1 MSWMPCCHQL
11 LAKYFK
17 VKYEN
22 LGDDMTTPY
31 DVFNDPDNFI
41 TFITCVSD
49 SDFEGQYFDRK
60 EAGRALN
67 GNPVSQSN
75 LDGVISQ
82 IKECVSAFANADGG
96 LLVLGISSEGV
107 IKGIQH
113 LSENQRN
120 RITSI
125 DQLLRSYTVS
135 IKFLDCINDLGAE
148 DQIILL
154 LVHKSENGI
163 CETITSNPEAWIRV
177 GPQNKPLSDDMRELL
192 KREKKITDFERGF
205 CSFYDASEID
215 QQVLSEFKRANFPDT
230 QISDKDLLYQV
241 GALEKDKNGAFY
253 FTNAGFLF
261 FANNPNRVLSW
272 AHVRLLRFTAYVS
285 DFKNPGLPT
294 YDQIF
299 EGALPQQIRKL
310 RVHFRE
316 SGFIKIYQKRNPDG
330 GFIEE
335 PELPRIAI
343 DEAIVNAVIHR
354 DYGIQVP
361 IECRLFRDGLV
372 VENPGRVN
380 QRGQTLPTEFS
391 LSDYL
396 LDSAPRNAKLMQWMR
411 SIRDDQ
417 GSVFVQALSE
427 GTKRMR
433 DEMSF
438 LSLPAP
444 LYNTEPKRTIL
455 TLFSNAEERERKYQQ
470 SGNQNNPEF
479 ANIFPI
485 KMNNNQGNN
494 ISSEF
499 FDKRYKEIVNLL
511 GDALQAKGWYVN
523 DISFS
528 RITAHRKGIEIQL
541 PSQVA
546 AHIRFYPA
554 YIFQVREFYKKFFL
568 SVDYTLVVKNVSRVN
583 ELMQTFTPENLHGKK
598 CVALSKTWRPGRIIS
613 CTLENTLVHFSDLG
627 TDEYI
632 PSNNVI
638 PDLPMDLI
646 KRLIKDKNQ
655 QFDLP
660 KEIKRNSIAL
670 DPNSSRLRAEKTIAT
685 INEISQQV
693 FPLTIGDATLNL
705 MSIPISLNRFDVKSE
720 FPVIYLPEPIVEF
733 HHQQGTPDIR
743 NGITRF
749 GSYQD
754 DPKTL
759 ELIPIC
765 LSSYRD
771 QMAALIER
779 LKVGKYKYAGSEKTF
794 STRLTYN
801 TILTVQSPEELLNE
815 CKRII
820 AEHPD
825 WSGNTQL
832 ARLFLVHAPESGYS
846 LDNEASPYYLV
857 KRYLLEAGIPCQMV
871 DTPTLQNPDWKDLNL
886 ALNVIAKCGV
896 TPWVLPDRIPNT
908 DFFVGLSFTQ
918 NRRDGLRRLLGY
930 ATVFN
935 QFGKWEFYT
944 GNTDTFS
951 YDEREIFFDQLTQ
964 QTLNRLVSQ
973 NSLSDRPN
981 ISFHYSA
988 KFSLEDRKTILQAA
1002 RKVRPNGTYSFVS
1015 INSHHNIRLYDN
1027 RPETDGSLSRGCY
1040 IPFSQKGLFL
1050 STTGYNPYRK
1060 AIGTPKPLEISVRVE
1075 PPINEKYV
1083 PSDLKALASQI
1094 LSLTKLNWAST
1105 DSICGEPITTK
1116 YAGDIAY
1123 LTDAFLRQTG
1133 SFKLHPV
1140 LERTPWFI

>member
-1 MSWMPCCHQL
+1 MATPHE
-11 LAKYFK
+11 
-17 VKYEN
+17 VYEDPGNN
-22 LGDDMTTPY
+22 LS
-31 DVFNDPDNFI
+31 FI
-41 TFITCVSD
+41 CSSFD
-49 SDFEGQYFDRK
+49 KDFEGHYFDRK
-60 EAGRALN
+60 EAGRIIN
-67 GNPVSQSN
+67 GNSVSQNN
-75 LDGVISQ
+75 LDSITSQ

-96 LLVLGISSEGV
+96 LLVLGVSSNGA

-113 LSENQRN
+113 LSEKQLN
-120 RITSI
+120 RITSLNQI
-125 DQLLRSYTVS
+125 LKCYAVS
-135 IKFLDCINDLGAE
+135 IKFFDCINDQGVL
-148 DQIILL
+148 DKIILF

-163 CETITSNPEAWIRV
+163 CETITANPEAWLRS
-177 GPQNKPLSDDMRELL
+177 GPQNQPMTDDMRELL

-205 CSFYDASEID
+205 CCFFDFSEID
-215 QQVLSEFKRANFPDT
+215 QQVLTEFRLANSPGT

-241 GALEKDKNGAFY
+241 GAIEKDHNGAFY

-261 FANNPNRVLSW
+261 FANNPTRVLSW
-272 AHVRLLRFTAYVS
+272 AHIRLLRFSANVS

-294 YDQIF
+294 FDQIF

-316 SGFIKIYQKRNPDG
+316 SGFMKIYQKRNPDG

-361 IECRLFRDGLV
+361 IECRLFRDGLI

-380 QRGQTLPTEFS
+380 QRGQTLPAEFS
-391 LSDYL
+391 LNDYL

-433 DEMSF
+433 DEMF
-438 LSLPAP
+438 LLSLPAP

-485 KMNNNQGNN
+485 KMITSQGNN
-494 ISSEF
+494 VSSDY
-499 FDKRYKEIVNLL
+499 FDKRYKEVVNLL
-511 GDALQAKGWYVN
+511 RDGLQAKGWYVD

-546 AHIRFYPA
+546 AQIRFYPA
-554 YIFQVREFYKKFFL
+554 YTFQVREFYKKFFL
-568 SVDYTLVVKNVSRVN
+568 SVDYTLVIKNVSRVN
-583 ELMQTFTPENLHGKK
+583 ELLKIFNPENLHGKK
-598 CVALSKTWRPGRIIS
+598 CVALSKTWSSGRIIS
-613 CTLENTLVHFSDLG
+613 CTLENTLVHFDDLR

-638 PDLPMDLI
+638 PDLPMDQIKLLI
-646 KRLIKDKNQ
+646 KEESP

-660 KEIKRNSIAL
+660 KEIKRHSISL
-670 DPNSSRLRAEKTIAT
+670 DPNSSRLRAEKTLAT

-693 FPLTIGDATLNL
+693 FPFVFGDITFNL
-705 MSIPISLNRFDVKSE
+705 ISTPISLNRFDVKSE
-720 FPVIYLPEPIVEF
+720 FPVIYLSEPIVEF
-733 HHQQGTPDIR
+733 HRQQGTPDIR

-765 LSSYRD
+765 LVSYRD

-801 TILTVQSPEELLNE
+801 TILTVQSSEELLNE
-815 CKRII
+815 CKRVTV
-820 AEHPD
+820 EHPD
-825 WSGNTQL
+825 WNGNTQL
-832 ARLFLVHAPESGYS
+832 SRLFLVHTPKIGYS
-846 LDNEASPYYLV
+846 LDNEVSPYYLV
-857 KRYLLEAGIPCQMV
+857 KRYLLETGIPCQMV

-896 TPWVLPDRIPNT
+896 TPWVLPDRIPDT

-951 YDEREIFFDQLTQ
+951 YDERETFFDQLTQ

-988 KFSLEDRKTILQAA
+988 KFSFKDRKTILQAA
-1002 RKVRPNGTYSFVS
+1002 RRVRPNGTYSFVS
-1015 INSHHNIRLYDN
+1015 INSHHNVRLYDN

-1040 IPFSQKGLFL
+1040 IPFSQRSIFL

-1060 AIGTPKPLEISVRVE
+1060 AIGTPKPLEISVRIE
-1075 PPINEKYV
+1075 PPTNEKFV
-1083 PSDLKALASQI
+1083 PCDLRALASQI

>member
-1 MSWMPCCHQL
+1 
-11 LAKYFK
+11 
-17 VKYEN
+17 
-22 LGDDMTTPY
+22 MTTPRE
-31 DVFNDPDNFI
+31 VFDDPSSYLSFLTSSSDN
-41 TFITCVSD
+41 
-49 SDFEGQYFDRK
+49 DFESHYFDRK
-60 EAGRALN
+60 EAGRIIN
-67 GNPVSQSN
+67 GISISQSN
-75 LDGVISQ
+75 FDSLISQ
-82 IKECVSAFANADGG
+82 IKECVSAFANEDGG
-96 LLVLGISSEGV
+96 LLVLGISSNGA
-107 IKGIQH
+107 IKGIRH
-113 LSENQRN
+113 LIENQLN
-120 RITSI
+120 RITSLNQFLKCQTASLKFFDCVN
-125 DQLLRSYTVS
+125 DQG
-135 IKFLDCINDLGAE
+135 IQDK
-148 DQIILL
+148 ILL
-154 LVHKSENGI
+154 ILVYKSENGI
-163 CETITSNPEAWIRV
+163 CETITSNPEAWLRV
-177 GPQNKPLSDDMRELL
+177 GPQNLPMTDDMRELI
-192 KREKKITDFERGF
+192 KREKRITDFERAF
-205 CSFYDASEID
+205 CCLYDPSDLD
-215 QQVLSEFKRANFPDT
+215 QQVISEFRRAIST
-230 QISDKDLLYQV
+230 GSQISDQGLLYQA
-241 GALEKDKNGAFY
+241 GALEKDTKGGLFFN
-253 FTNAGFLF
+253 NAGFLF
-261 FANNPNRVLSW
+261 FANNPTRALNW
-272 AHVRLLRFTAYVS
+272 AHVRLLRFNAKVS

-294 YDQIF
+294 FDQIF
-299 EGALPQQIRKL
+299 DGPLPQQIRKL

-316 SGFIKIYQKRNPDG
+316 FGFIKIYQKRNPDG

-354 DYGIQVP
+354 DYGVQIP
-361 IECRLFRDGLV
+361 IECRLFRDGLI
-372 VENPGRVN
+372 VENPGRIN
-380 QRGQTLPTEFS
+380 QRGQTLPVEFS
-391 LSDYL
+391 LSDIS
-396 LDSAPRNAKLMQWMR
+396 LDSSPRNSKLMQWMR

-417 GSVFVQALSE
+417 GAVFVQALSE

-433 DEMSF
+433 EEMI
-438 LSLPAP
+438 LLNLPAP

-455 TLFSNAEERERKYQQ
+455 TLYSNAEEREKKFQK

-485 KMNNNQGNN
+485 QMVNDHGNN
-494 ISSEF
+494 ISSDY
-499 FDKRYKEIVNLL
+499 FDKRYKEIVYLL
-511 GDALQAKGWYVN
+511 RDTLQAKGWYVD

-528 RITAHRKGIEIQL
+528 RITAHRRGIEIQL

-546 AHIRFYPA
+546 AYIRFYPA
-554 YIFQVREFYKKFFL
+554 YVFQIREFYNKFFL
-568 SVDYTLVVKNVSRVN
+568 SIDYTLVIKNISRVN
-583 ELMQTFTPENLHGKK
+583 ELLKNFKPEKLQGKK
-598 CVALSKTWRPGRIIS
+598 CIALSNNWATGRIIS
-613 CTLENTLVHFSDLG
+613 CTLETTCVHFDDLG

-646 KRLIKDKNQ
+646 KLLVKEKSS

-660 KEIKRNSIAL
+660 KEIKRHSIAL

-685 INEISQQV
+685 INEVSQQV
-693 FPLTIGDATLNL
+693 FPLTLGDITLNL
-705 MSIPISLNRFDVKSE
+705 MSIPISLNRFDNHSD

-754 DPKTL
+754 NPKTL

-765 LSSYRD
+765 LAKYRD

-794 STRLTYN
+794 STRLSYN

-820 AEHPD
+820 AEHTD
-825 WSGNTQL
+825 WIGNPQL
-832 ARLFLVHAPESGYS
+832 SRLFLVHTPESGYS
-846 LDNEASPYYLV
+846 LDNEVSPYYLV
-857 KRYLLEAGIPCQMV
+857 KRYLLEIGIPCQMI

-918 NRRDGLRRLLGY
+918 NRRSGLRRLLGY

-944 GNTDTFS
+944 GNTETFS

-988 KFSLEDRKTILQAA
+988 KFSFEDRKTILQAA

-1040 IPFSQKGLFL
+1040 IPISQRSIFL

-1075 PPINEKYV
+1075 PPAGEKYV
-1083 PSDLKALASQI
+1083 PCDLKALASQD
-1094 LSLTKLNWAST
+1094 TEFDKVKLGFN
-1105 DSICGEPITTK
+1105 
-1116 YAGDIAY
+1116 
-1123 LTDAFLRQTG
+1123 
-1133 SFKLHPV
+1133 
-1140 LERTPWFI
+1140 

>member
-1 MSWMPCCHQL
+1 MPNPHEV
-11 LAKYFK
+11 Y
-17 VKYEN
+17 
-22 LGDDMTTPY
+22 
-31 DVFNDPDNFI
+31 NDPINYMNFI
-41 TFITCVSD
+41 TLVSD
-49 SDFEGQYFDRK
+49 SDFESQYFDRK
-60 EAGRALN
+60 EAGRITN
-67 GNPVSQSN
+67 GNSVSQSN
-75 LDGVISQ
+75 IDGIASQ

-96 LLVLGISSEGV
+96 LLVLGVSSNGS
-107 IKGIQH
+107 IKGVHH
-113 LSENQRN
+113 LSERQIN
-120 RITSI
+120 RITSLS
-125 DQLLRSYTVS
+125 QLLRCHTVNV
-135 IKFLDCINDLGAE
+135 KFLDCVNDQGAP
-148 DQIILL
+148 DKIVLL

-163 CETITSNPEAWIRV
+163 CETITSNPEGWLRV
-177 GPQNKPLSDDMRELL
+177 GPQNQPLTEDMRELL
-192 KREKKITDFERGF
+192 KRERNITDYERGHCCLF
-205 CSFYDASEID
+205 DPAELD
-215 QQVLSEFKRANFPDT
+215 QQVVSEFKHAVSNGSK
-230 QISDKDLLYQV
+230 ISDQDLLYQV
-241 GALEKDKNGAFY
+241 GALEKDDKGKLF
-253 FTNAGFLF
+253 FTNAGLLF
-261 FANNPNRVLSW
+261 FATNPGRILSW
-272 AHVRLLRFTAYVS
+272 AHVRLLRFSAKVT
-285 DFKNPGLPT
+285 DFRSPGLPT

-330 GFIEE
+330 GFVEE

-354 DYGIQVP
+354 DYGIQLP
-361 IECRLFRDGLV
+361 IECRLFRDGFI
-372 VENPGRVN
+372 VENPGRIN
-380 QRGQTLPTEFS
+380 QRGQTLPREFS
-391 LSDYL
+391 LNSYL
-396 LDSAPRNAKLMQWMR
+396 LDSTPRNAKLMQWMR

-433 DEMSF
+433 DEMSR

-470 SGNQNNPEF
+470 SEARNNPEF

-485 KMNNNQGNN
+485 QMNTDQGN
-494 ISSEF
+494 IIFSDY
-499 FDKRYKEIVNLL
+499 FDKRYKEVVYLIR
-511 GDALQAKGWYVN
+511 DALQAKGWYV
-523 DISFS
+523 DEISFS

-546 AHIRFYPA
+546 AYIRFYPA
-554 YIFQVREFYKKFFL
+554 YIFQIREFYKKFFL
-568 SVDYTLVVKNVSRVN
+568 LVDYTLVIKNVSRLN
-583 ELMQTFTPENLHGKK
+583 ELLKIFTPENLQGKK
-598 CVALSKTWRPGRIIS
+598 CVALLKNWCAGRIIS
-613 CTLENTLVHFSDLG
+613 CTIENTLVHFDDLG
-627 TDEYI
+627 MDEYI

-638 PDLPMDLI
+638 PELPMNLI
-646 KRLIKDKNQ
+646 KLLVKERNPF
-655 QFDLP
+655 FDLA
-660 KEIKRNSIAL
+660 KEIKKHSIAL
-670 DPNSSRLRAEKTIAT
+670 DPNSSRLRIEKTIAV
-685 INEISQQV
+685 INEISKQV
-693 FPLTIGDATLNL
+693 FPVTMGDITFNL
-705 MSIPISLNRFDVKSE
+705 VCTPISLNRFDDKSE
-720 FPVIYLPEPIVEF
+720 FPVVYLPEPIVEF
-733 HHQQGTPDIR
+733 HHQQGSPDIR
-743 NGITRF
+743 NGITKF
-749 GSYQD
+749 GSYQNE
-754 DPKTL
+754 PKTI

-765 LSSYRD
+765 LVDYRD
-771 QMAALIER
+771 QMAALIAR
-779 LKVGKYKYAGSEKTF
+779 LKLGKYKYVGSEKTF
-794 STRLTYN
+794 STRLTYGS
-801 TILTVQSPEELLNE
+801 IISVHSPEEILKE
-815 CKRII
+815 CKRIMD
-820 AEHPD
+820 EHPD
-825 WSGNTQL
+825 WIGNPQL
-832 ARLFLVHAPESGYS
+832 SRLFLVHTPESGYS
-846 LDNEASPYYLV
+846 LDDEGSPYYSV
-857 KRYLLEAGIPCQMV
+857 KRYLLENGIPCQMI

-896 TPWVLPDRIPNT
+896 TPWVLPDRIPNI

-918 NRRDGLRRLLGY
+918 NRRFGLRRLLGY

-944 GNTDTFS
+944 GNTETFS
-951 YDEREIFFDQLTQ
+951 YDERGTFFDQLTQ

-988 KFSLEDRKTILQAA
+988 KFSYEDRKTLLQAA

-1040 IPFSQKGLFL
+1040 IPFSQRGLFL

-1075 PPINEKYV
+1075 PPVNEKYV

>member
-1 MSWMPCCHQL
+1 
-11 LAKYFK
+11 
-17 VKYEN
+17 
-22 LGDDMTTPY
+22 MTTPREIF
-31 DVFNDPDNFI
+31 DDPANYLNLLTSISDN
-41 TFITCVSD
+41 
-49 SDFEGQYFDRK
+49 DFEGQYYDRK
-60 EAGRALN
+60 EAGRVLN
-67 GNPVSQSN
+67 GNSVSQN
-75 LDGVISQ
+75 NFDGITSQ

-96 LLVLGISSEGV
+96 LLVLGVSSNGA

-113 LSENQRN
+113 LSESQIN
-120 RITSI
+120 RISSLN
-125 DQLLRSYTVS
+125 QLLKYHTVS
-135 IKFLDCINDLGAE
+135 IKFFDCINDQGTQ
-148 DQIILL
+148 DKILL
-154 LVHKSENGI
+154 FLVHKSENGI
-163 CETITSNPEAWIRV
+163 CETITANPEAWLRV
-177 GPQNKPLSDDMRELL
+177 GPQNQPLTDDMRELL
-192 KREKKITDFERGF
+192 KREKKITDFERGY
-205 CSFYDASEID
+205 CCLYDPSEID
-215 QQVLSEFKRANFPDT
+215 QQVISEFKRSISPGS
-230 QISDKDLLYQV
+230 QISDHDLLYQV
-241 GALEKDKNGAFY
+241 GALEKDNKGTLY
-253 FTNAGFLF
+253 FSNAGFLF
-261 FANNPNRVLSW
+261 FANNPTRVLTW
-272 AHVRLLRFTAYVS
+272 AHVRLLRFSAKVS
-285 DFKNPGLPT
+285 DFKSPGLPT
-294 YDQIF
+294 FDQMF
-299 EGALPQQIRKL
+299 EGPLPQQIRKL

-316 SGFIKIYQKRNPDG
+316 SGFIKIYQKRNLDG

-354 DYGIQVP
+354 DYGIQLP

-372 VENPGRVN
+372 VENPGRIN
-380 QRGQTLPTEFS
+380 QRGQTVPVEFS

-396 LDSAPRNAKLMQWMR
+396 LDSTPRNVKLMQWMR

-433 DEMSF
+433 DEMSL

-444 LYNTEPKRTIL
+444 LFNTEPKRTIL

-485 KMNNNQGNN
+485 QMNTNQGNN
-494 ISSEF
+494 ISSDY
-499 FDKRYKEIVNLL
+499 FDKRYKEVVYLL
-511 GDALQAKGWYVN
+511 KDALQAKGWYID

-528 RITAHRKGIEIQL
+528 RITAHRKGLEIQL
-541 PSQVA
+541 PSQIA

-554 YIFQVREFYKKFFL
+554 YIFQIREFYKKFFL
-568 SVDYTLVVKNVSRVN
+568 SVDYTLVIKNVSRVN
-583 ELMQTFTPENLHGKK
+583 ELLKIFKPENLQGKK
-598 CVALSKTWRPGRIIS
+598 CVALSKNWGSGRIIS
-613 CTLENTLVHFSDLG
+613 CTLENTLVHFDDLG
-627 TDEYI
+627 MDDYI

-638 PDLPMDLI
+638 PDLPMNLI
-646 KRLIKDKNQ
+646 KLLVKKKNPF
-655 QFDLP
+655 FDLA
-660 KEIKRNSIAL
+660 KEIKKHSIAL

-693 FPLTIGDATLNL
+693 FPLTMGDITFNL
-705 MSIPISLNRFDVKSE
+705 VSTPISLNRFDEKSE
-720 FPVIYLPEPIVEF
+720 FPVIYLSEPIVEF
-733 HHQQGTPDIR
+733 HHQQGSPDIR

-749 GSYQD
+749 GSYQNE
-754 DPKTL
+754 PKTI

-765 LSSYRD
+765 LVDYRD
-771 QMAALIER
+771 QMAALIAR
-779 LKVGKYKYAGSEKTF
+779 LKVGKYKYVGSEKTF
-794 STRLTYN
+794 STRLTYGSII
-801 TILTVQSPEELLNE
+801 TIHTPEEILKE

-820 AEHPD
+820 EEHSD
-825 WSGNTQL
+825 WIGNPQL
-832 ARLFLVHAPESGYS
+832 SRLFLVHAPESGYS
-846 LDNEASPYYLV
+846 LDDEESPYYSV
-857 KRYLLEAGIPCQMV
+857 KRYLLENGIPCQMI

-896 TPWVLPDRIPNT
+896 IPWVLPDRIPNI

-918 NRRDGLRRLLGY
+918 NRRNGLRRLLGY

-944 GNTDTFS
+944 GNTETFS
-951 YDEREIFFDQLTQ
+951 YDERELFFDQLTQ

-988 KFSLEDRKTILQAA
+988 KFSFEDRKTILQAA

-1060 AIGTPKPLEISVRVE
+1060 AIGTPKPLEISIRIE

>member
-1 MSWMPCCHQL
+1 
-11 LAKYFK
+11 
-17 VKYEN
+17 
-22 LGDDMTTPY
+22 MTTPRA
-31 DVFNDPDNFI
+31 VFDNPDNYLSFLTSI
-41 TFITCVSD
+41 SD
-49 SDFEGQYFDRK
+49 NDFEGQYFDRK
-60 EAGRALN
+60 EAGRILN
-67 GNPVSQSN
+67 GNSISQSN
-75 LDGVISQ
+75 VDNITSQ
-82 IKECVSAFANADGG
+82 IKECVSAFANAEGG
-96 LLVLGISSEGV
+96 LLVLGISSNGAV
-107 IKGIQH
+107 KGIQH
-113 LSENQRN
+113 LSENQLI
-120 RITSI
+120 RITSLN
-125 DQLLRSYTVS
+125 QLLKCQIVS
-135 IKFLDCINDLGAE
+135 INFFDCTNDQGIQ
-148 DQIILL
+148 DKILL
-154 LVHKSENGI
+154 FLVHKSENGI
-163 CETITSNPEAWIRV
+163 CETITTNPEAWLRI
-177 GPQNKPLSDDMRELL
+177 GPQNQPMTDDMRELL
-192 KREKKITDFERGF
+192 KREKRITDFERAF
-205 CSFYDASEID
+205 CCPYDPKELD
-215 QQVLSEFKRANFPDT
+215 QQVIAEFKRAMSPGS
-230 QISDKDLLYQV
+230 QISDQDLLYNA
-241 GALEKDKNGAFY
+241 GALEKDTNGALF
-253 FTNAGFLF
+253 FNNAGFLF
-261 FANNPNRVLSW
+261 FANNPTRVLSW
-272 AHVRLLRFTAYVS
+272 AHIRLLRFTAKVS
-285 DFKNPGLPT
+285 NFKNPGLPT
-294 YDQIF
+294 FDQIF
-299 EGALPQQIRKL
+299 EGSIPQQIRKL

-354 DYGIQVP
+354 DYGVQIP
-361 IECRLFRDGLV
+361 IECRLFLDGFV
-372 VENPGRVN
+372 VENPGRIN
-380 QRGQTLPTEFS
+380 QRGQSLPIEFS
-391 LSDYL
+391 LSEYS
-396 LDSAPRNAKLMQWMR
+396 LDSSPRNSRLMQWMR

-417 GSVFVQALSE
+417 GAVFVQALSE

-433 DEMSF
+433 DEMT
-438 LSLPAP
+438 LLNLPAP

-455 TLFSNAEERERKYQQ
+455 TLYSNAEEREKKYQQ

-485 KMNNNQGNN
+485 QMINDHGNN
-494 ISSEF
+494 ISSDYF
-499 FDKRYKEIVNLL
+499 AKRYKEIIYLL
-511 GDALQAKGWYVN
+511 RDAIQAKGWYVD

-546 AHIRFYPA
+546 ASIRFYPA
-554 YIFQVREFYKKFFL
+554 YIFQIREFYNKFFL
-568 SVDYTLVVKNVSRVN
+568 SIDYTLAIKNISRVN
-583 ELMQTFTPENLHGKK
+583 ELLKHFKPEKLQGKR
-598 CVALSKTWRPGRIIS
+598 CIALSNNWVTGRIIS
-613 CTLENTLVHFSDLG
+613 CSLETTCVHFDDLG

-646 KRLIKDKNQ
+646 KLLVKEKKP

-660 KEIKRNSIAL
+660 KEIKRHSIAL

-693 FPLTIGDATLNL
+693 FPLTMGDITIILL
-705 MSIPISLNRFDVKSE
+705 STPVSLNRFDDKSE

-765 LSSYRD
+765 LTSNRD

-794 STRLTYN
+794 STRLTYS

-815 CKRII
+815 CERII

-825 WSGNTQL
+825 WSGNSQL
-832 ARLFLVHAPESGYS
+832 SRLFLVHTPESGYS
-846 LDNEASPYYLV
+846 LDNEVSPYYLV
-857 KRYLLEAGIPCQMV
+857 KRYLLESGIPCQMV

-951 YDEREIFFDQLTQ
+951 YDERETFFDQLTQ

-988 KFSLEDRKTILQAA
+988 KFSYDDRKTILQAA

-1040 IPFSQKGLFL
+1040 IPFSQRGLFL

-1075 PPINEKYV
+1075 PPIGEMYV
-1083 PSDLKALASQI
+1083 PCDLRALASQI

-1133 SFKLHPV
+1133 TFKLHSV

>member
-1 MSWMPCCHQL
+1 MANPREV
-11 LAKYFK
+11 F
-17 VKYEN
+17 
-22 LGDDMTTPY
+22 DDPGNY
-31 DVFNDPDNFI
+31 LSFLISSSDN
-41 TFITCVSD
+41 
-49 SDFEGQYFDRK
+49 DFESQYFDRK
-60 EAGRALN
+60 EAGRVLT
-67 GNPVSQSN
+67 GNSISQSN
-75 LDGVISQ
+75 FDGIISQ
-82 IKECVSAFANADGG
+82 IKECVSAFANGDGG
-96 LLVLGISSEGV
+96 LLVLGISSNGAV
-107 IKGIQH
+107 KGIQH
-113 LSENQRN
+113 LSENQLN
-120 RITSI
+120 RITSLN
-125 DQLLRSYTVS
+125 QLLKCQTVS
-135 IKFLDCINDLGAE
+135 IKFFDCTNDQGIQ
-148 DQIILL
+148 DKFLL
-154 LVHKSENGI
+154 FLVHKSENGI
-163 CETITSNPEAWIRV
+163 CETITANPEAWLRV
-177 GPQNKPLSDDMRELL
+177 GPQNQPMTNDMRELL
-192 KREKKITDFERGF
+192 KREKRITDFERGF
-205 CSFYDASEID
+205 CCLYDPAELD
-215 QQVLSEFKRANFPDT
+215 PQVIAEFKRAMSPGL
-230 QISDKDLLYQV
+230 QISDQDLLYNA
-241 GALEKDKNGAFY
+241 GALEKDTRGALF
-253 FTNAGFLF
+253 FNNAGFLF
-261 FANNPNRVLSW
+261 FSNNPSRVLSW
-272 AHVRLLRFTAYVS
+272 AYVRLLRFNAKVS
-285 DFKNPGLPT
+285 EFKNPGLPT
-294 YDQIF
+294 FDQIF
-299 EGALPQQIRKL
+299 EGPLPQQIRKL

-343 DEAIVNAVIHR
+343 DEAIVNGVIHR
-354 DYGIQVP
+354 DYGVQIP

-372 VENPGRVN
+372 VENPGRIN
-380 QRGQTLPTEFS
+380 QRGQALPIEFS
-391 LSDYL
+391 LSDIS
-396 LDSAPRNAKLMQWMR
+396 LDSSPRNSKLMQWMR

-417 GSVFVQALSE
+417 GAVFVQALSE

-433 DEMSF
+433 DEMI
-438 LSLPAP
+438 LLNLPAP

-455 TLFSNAEERERKYQQ
+455 ILYSNAEEREKKYQQ
-470 SGNQNNPEF
+470 SKNQNNPEF

-485 KMNNNQGNN
+485 QMINDQGNS
-494 ISSEF
+494 ISSDY
-499 FDKRYKEIVNLL
+499 FDKRYKEIVYLL
-511 GDALQAKGWYVN
+511 RDALQAKGWYVD

-528 RITAHRKGIEIQL
+528 RITAHRKGIEIPL

-546 AHIRFYPA
+546 ASIRFYPA
-554 YIFQVREFYKKFFL
+554 YIFQIREFYNKFFL
-568 SVDYTLVVKNVSRVN
+568 SIDYTLAIKNISRVS
-583 ELMQTFTPENLHGKK
+583 ELLKHFNPEKLQGKR
-598 CVALSKTWRPGRIIS
+598 CISLSNNWATGRITS
-613 CTLENTLVHFSDLG
+613 CSLETTCVHFDNLG

-646 KRLIKDKNQ
+646 KLLVKEKSP

-660 KEIKRNSIAL
+660 KEIKRHSIAL
-670 DPNSSRLRAEKTIAT
+670 DPNSSRHRAEKTITT

-693 FPLTIGDATLNL
+693 FPLTMGDITLKL
-705 MSIPISLNRFDVKSE
+705 LSVPISLNRFDNKSE

-733 HHQQGTPDIR
+733 HHQQETPDIR

-754 DPKTL
+754 DQKFL

-765 LSSYRD
+765 LTNYRD
-771 QMAALIER
+771 HMAALIER
-779 LKVGKYKYAGSEKTF
+779 LKVGKYKYSGSEKTF
-794 STRLTYN
+794 STRLTYS
-801 TILTVQSPEELLNE
+801 TILTVQSPEEILNE

-820 AEHPD
+820 TEHPD
-825 WSGNTQL
+825 WIGNPQL
-832 ARLFLVHAPESGYS
+832 SRLFLVHTPESGYS
-846 LDNEASPYYLV
+846 LDNEVSPYYLV
-857 KRYLLEAGIPCQMV
+857 KRYLLENGIPCQMI

-896 TPWVLPDRIPNT
+896 TPWVLPDRIPDT

-918 NRRDGLRRLLGY
+918 NRRNGLRRLLGY

-951 YDEREIFFDQLTQ
+951 YDERETFFDQLTQ
-964 QTLNRLVSQ
+964 QTLNRLVSR

-988 KFSLEDRKTILQAA
+988 KFSYDDRKTILQAA

-1040 IPFSQKGLFL
+1040 IPFSQRGLFL

-1060 AIGTPKPLEISVRVE
+1060 AIGTPKPLEISIRVE

-1133 SFKLHPV
+1133 TFKLHPV